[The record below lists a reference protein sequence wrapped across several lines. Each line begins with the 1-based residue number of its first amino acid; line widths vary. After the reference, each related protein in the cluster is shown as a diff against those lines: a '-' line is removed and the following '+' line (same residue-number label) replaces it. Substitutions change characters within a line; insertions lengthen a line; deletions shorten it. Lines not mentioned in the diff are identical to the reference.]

1 MCEYDISTIKRDF
14 ASQLFNHNKCVR
26 CPFEVHCAA
35 VMIINEKTLC
45 NPDNALY
52 FNAAFDGKYAVKASR
67 SFNFKNETSDYDMP
81 DEEADAIIRD
91 LMEK

>member
-14 ASQLFNHNKCVR
+14 ASELFKHAECII
-26 CPFEVHCAA
+26 CPFERRCEA
-35 VMIINEKTLC
+35 VMIITGKTLC
-45 NPDNALY
+45 NPDNELY
-52 FNAAFDGKYAVKASR
+52 FGAAFDGKYRAKQPHN
-67 SFNFKNETSDYDMP
+67 FNFRNEQKDYEMP